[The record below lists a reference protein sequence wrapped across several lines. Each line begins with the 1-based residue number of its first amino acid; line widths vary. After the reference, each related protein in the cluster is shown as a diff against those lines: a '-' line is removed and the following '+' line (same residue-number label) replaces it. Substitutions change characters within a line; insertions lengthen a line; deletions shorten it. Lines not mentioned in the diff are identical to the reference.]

1 MASYTRQSTF
11 SDGDLITAALFND
24 EYNQLL
30 EAFENTTGHKHD
42 GTVGEG
48 PVIGI
53 LGDAGVVT
61 PLNKILIDTTNDH
74 IEFWIDVSGTST
86 QQLYIADGAIVPVT
100 DNDID
105 LGTSSLQF
113 KDLYING
120 TANIDSLVADT
131 ADINGGT
138 IDGTIIGGTSAAAI
152 TGTTITGTS
161 FVIGSASIDETE
173 LEILDGATLTTTEL
187 NYVDGVTSS
196 IQTQIDTKA
205 PLASPSLTGIPT
217 APTAASNTNTTQ
229 IATTAYV
236 QTEITE
242 LIAGAPG
249 TLDTLNELAAAIND
263 DANYNTTLTTAL
275 ATKLPLAGGTMTGD
289 VTYSDNVKAQFGTS
303 NDLQIYHDGNDKIV
317 SSSSYLILEG
327 SNIILRNNGGTED
340 YAKFF
345 GNGAVQLYS
354 DNSLKLATTSAGIN
368 VTGVITTDGLTTSG
382 DINFGDNDKAIFGAG
397 GDLEI
402 FHTGSSSIIKDSGTG
417 SLSVRGTHLN
427 LADSGGNIF
436 IEMTDTGTG
445 GTVEIK
451 HNAETKLTT
460 TSTGIDV
467 TGTVTSDG
475 LTVDGVG
482 SLDNNGLNLELSSS
496 NTGIIYDAQNG
507 YHTFKRNGTNALQI
521 NGGTGDVYFYDDTGT
536 TQSFFWDA
544 SAESLGLGTTSP
556 AYALDLANA
565 SGGNLAR
572 FKDSDSSHNGIIIA
586 GDNNAGWVGNSAS
599 NTGEGIYY
607 QNSINAMRFYANGSE
622 KARLNSTGLYVTG
635 TVISDG
641 LTVDG
646 IINKNS
652 DYNITHF
659 YKADGSTRLA
669 YILFRDDNPNY
680 FEYNDTATQPLY
692 FINNN
697 KKVLGLESNSDIS
710 FYNAAG
716 TSQALFWDAST
727 ERLGIG
733 TTSPNQKLEIKTTS
747 GTAGF
752 RIHSDTTSA
761 PRTEIEFMRGTTDT
775 FGGDAYTDWKIGH
788 TGSNQ
793 ADFAIVSS
801 DTTRGTNERVTI
813 EYDTG
818 NVGIG
823 TDSPATALDVTGTVT
838 ISGDTLVL
846 TTSKTPSSATDTGT
860 TGQIAWDSDYIYV
873 CVATNTWKRVAISTW

>member
-1 MASYTRQSTF
+1 YHNN
-11 SDGDLITAALFND
+11 AA
-24 EYNQLL
+24 
-30 EAFENTTGHKHD
+30 
-42 GTVGEG
+42 
-48 PVIGI
+48 
-53 LGDAGVVT
+53 
-61 PLNKILIDTTNDH
+61 KI
-74 IEFWIDVSGTST
+74 
-86 QQLYIADGAIVPVT
+86 A
-100 DNDID
+100 
-105 LGTSSLQF
+105 
-113 KDLYING
+113 
-120 TANIDSLVADT
+120 
-131 ADINGGT
+131 
-138 IDGTIIGGTSAAAI
+138 
-152 TGTTITGTS
+152 
-161 FVIGSASIDETE
+161 
-173 LEILDGATLTTTEL
+173 
-187 NYVDGVTSS
+187 
-196 IQTQIDTKA
+196 
-205 PLASPSLTGIPT
+205 
-217 APTAASNTNTTQ
+217 
-229 IATTAYV
+229 
-236 QTEITE
+236 
-242 LIAGAPG
+242 
-249 TLDTLNELAAAIND
+249 
-263 DANYNTTLTTAL
+263 
-275 ATKLPLAGGTMTGD
+275 
-289 VTYSDNVKAQFGTS
+289 
-303 NDLQIYHDGNDKIV
+303 
-317 SSSSYLILEG
+317 
-327 SNIILRNNGGTED
+327 
-340 YAKFF
+340 
-345 GNGAVQLYS
+345 
-354 DNSLKLATTSAGIN
+354 
-368 VTGVITTDGLTTSG
+368 
-382 DINFGDNDKAIFGAG
+382 
-397 GDLEI
+397 
-402 FHTGSSSIIKDSGTG
+402 
-417 SLSVRGTHLN
+417 
-427 LADSGGNIF
+427 
-436 IEMTDTGTG
+436 
-445 GTVEIK
+445 
-451 HNAETKLTT
+451 T